1 MSVSVA
7 FNNVKLSI
15 TGIYSMAYP
24 KWTQLST
31 PSGATAVDA
40 MSTAGDLWK
49 QSMQTIQGGL
59 TAYDKGVETR
69 LQEDSDVNTAALRRR
84 LEGAGTLSELNAMQ
98 GDISATGL
106 QGYGKRIDADALS
119 QSFNKE
125 RDVMRGEFQDQFN
138 EQISTGYANATTV
151 DEVKAINNQVA
162 AANKK
167 TPWLDVS
174 SQITQGSAGLKT
186 ALDKEAQTAT
196 DAQVQKQAGM
206 NVAGLEDALAALV
219 PGSLNFTENQTR
231 ITNQIAA
238 TKDKDQKLFDQGAIS
253 SMRVASEK
261 GIKALETERD
271 KLLEAAKNNPNIS
284 EASVL
289 STFDE
294 RRPFALQKVLD
305 NVAVSTRERI
315 ASEKATN
322 LAALET
328 AKQGIPE
335 QFRGMIGIDEMGNLS
350 FSDQLDDAS
359 KTDFAQR
366 AMAAG
371 YIGTG
376 DSFADRNTQFNT
388 AETSSLGEE
397 FGSLGEQERV
407 LANQLRQLTRA
418 QGIELSK
425 KATTDLATATSA
437 ADKTLKRTTDRV
449 VEDYRSAE
457 LAYSVDPA
465 ALKASQDAQGSA
477 YEHMRAMGFMDN
489 AESWGRGVS
498 QDELLK
504 IVNTAKKAGYTDSEI
519 ILSIDANT
527 LAGGIWTDKTVEE
540 NKFVEFLAAQ
550 PNLKKRGADLDKL
563 TKARDVRD
571 EAILK
576 ADIARSEAVSNA
588 NAGALKA
595 SGVRNTSNAV
605 RMINKALGVE

>member
-1 MSVSVA
+1 
-7 FNNVKLSI
+7 
-15 TGIYSMAYP
+15 MAYG

-31 PSGATAVDA
+31 PSGATAVNA

-125 RDVMRGEFQDQFN
+125 RGVMRGEFQDQFN

-162 AANKK
+162 AANEKDS
-167 TPWLDVS
+167 WLDVS

-186 ALDKEAQTAT
+186 ALNKEAQAAT

-206 NVAGLEDALAALV
+206 NVAGLEAALAALV

-238 TKDKDQKLFDQGAIS
+238 TKDKDQKLFDQGAVS
-253 SMRVASEK
+253 SMRVASGN
-261 GIKALETERD
+261 GIKALEAERD
-271 KLLEAAKNNPNIS
+271 KLLKAAENNPNIS

-289 STFDE
+289 SVFDE

-305 NVAVSTRERI
+305 NVAGSTRERME
-315 ASEKATN
+315 SEKAVN
-322 LAALET
+322 LTALET

-335 QFRGMIGIDEMGNLS
+335 QFRDMIGIDEMGNLTFEDGLS
-350 FSDQLDDAS
+350 EQV
-359 KTDFAQR
+359 KVGFAQK
-366 AMAAG
+366 AMEAG

-407 LANQLRQLTRA
+407 LANQLRQLTRD
-418 QGIELSK
+418 QGIELSA
-425 KATTDLATATSA
+425 KATTDLATATSS
-437 ADKTLKRTTDRV
+437 ADKTLDFSIARII
-449 VEDYRSAE
+449 EDYGSSE
-457 LAYSVDPA
+457 QTYQVDPA
-465 ALKASQDAQGSA
+465 ALKAAQDAKGNA
-477 YEHMRAMGFMDN
+477 FAHMVAMGFDDN
-489 AESWGRGVS
+489 EESRAGDNQVTQNDLRKLIK
-498 QDELLK
+498 D
-504 IVNTAKKAGYTDSEI
+504 AKAANFSDAEI
-519 ILSIDANT
+519 ILAIDANT
-527 LAGGIWTDKTVEE
+527 KAGNWWVDKTV
-540 NKFVEFLAAQ
+540 NSVNFLAFLKQ
-550 PNLKKRGADLDKL
+550 KPNLKKRASDLEKL
-563 TKARDVRD
+563 VKARDVRD
-571 EAILK
+571 EDILK
-576 ADIARSEAVSNA
+576 AQMLRSSEVAKA

-605 RMINKALGVE
+605 KMLNKALGIE

>member
-1 MSVSVA
+1 
-7 FNNVKLSI
+7 
-15 TGIYSMAYP
+15 MAYG

-31 PSGATAVDA
+31 PSGATAVNA

-125 RDVMRGEFQDQFN
+125 RGVMRGEFQDQFN

-162 AANKK
+162 AANEKDS
-167 TPWLDVS
+167 WLDVS

-206 NVAGLEDALAALV
+206 NVAGLEDALNALV

-238 TKDKDQKLFDQGAIS
+238 TKDKDQKLFDQGAVS
-253 SMRVASEK
+253 SMRVAS
-261 GIKALETERD
+261 GNGLKALEAERD
-271 KLLEAAKNNPNIS
+271 KLLKAAENNPNIS

-289 STFDE
+289 SAFDE

-305 NVAVSTRERI
+305 NVAGSTRERME
-315 ASEKATN
+315 SEKAVN
-322 LAALET
+322 LTALET
-328 AKQGIPE
+328 AKQDIPE
-335 QFRGMIGIDEMGNLS
+335 QFRDMIGIDEMGNLTFEDGLS
-350 FSDQLDDAS
+350 EQV
-359 KTDFAQR
+359 KVGFAQK

-376 DSFADRNTQFNT
+376 DSFAERNSQFT
-388 AETSSLGEE
+388 DAEQSSLGSD
-397 FGSLGEQERV
+397 FSSLSEQELS
-407 LANQLRQLTRA
+407 LANQLRKLTRN
-418 QGIELSK
+418 QGVELSA

-437 ADKTLKRTTDRV
+437 ADKTLKRTTDRA
-449 VEDYRSAE
+449 VEDYRDAVVS
-457 LAYSVDPA
+457 YQVDPA

-477 YEHMRAMGFMDN
+477 YSHMVAMGFDDN
-489 AESWGRGVS
+489 QEGWRRGNVA
-498 QDELLK
+498 QDELRTL
-504 IVNTAKKAGYTDSEI
+504 IREAKSNGFTDSEI

-527 LAGGIWTDKTVEE
+527 EAGKTWADKTV
-540 NKFVEFLAAQ
+540 NVDNFLEFLGNQ
-550 PNLKKRGADLDKL
+550 TNLKERGANLDKL
-563 TKARDVRD
+563 IKAKDLRD
-571 EAILK
+571 ENILK
-576 ADIARSEAVSNA
+576 ADIARSEAVSKA